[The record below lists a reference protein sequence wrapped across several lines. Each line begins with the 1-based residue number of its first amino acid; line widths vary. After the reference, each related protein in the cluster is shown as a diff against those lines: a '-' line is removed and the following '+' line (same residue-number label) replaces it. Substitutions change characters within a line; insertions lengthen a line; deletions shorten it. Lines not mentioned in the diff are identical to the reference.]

1 MSTALAAIT
10 VRSPVDRELVIAGTV
25 YSIDLPP
32 GTQQVSVF
40 TEAAGCRM
48 SNAAGAQGT
57 DDGWMPLLASGIS
70 RIATPAAAW
79 PAPTSTDA
87 AGVRT
92 AGARIFVSS
101 TTAGAHLKIWC
112 EVSNGV

>member
-10 VRSPVDRELVIAGTV
+10 VRSPVDRELATAGTV

-32 GTQQVSVF
+32 GTQQVSVY

-48 SNAAGAQGT
+48 SNADGAQGT
-57 DDGWMPLLASGIS
+57 NDGWMPLLASGIS

-79 PAPTSTDA
+79 PAPTSTDSD
-87 AGVRT
+87 GVRT
-92 AGARIFVSS
+92 AGARIYVSS
-101 TTAGAHLKIWC
+101 TTANARLKLWC
-112 EVSNGV
+112 EVTSAV

>member
-10 VRSPVDRELVIAGTV
+10 VRSPVDRELVTAGTV

-57 DDGWMPLLASGIS
+57 DDGWMPIQVGLS
-70 RIATPAAAW
+70 RIATPSAAW

-101 TTAGAHLKIWC
+101 TTAGAHLKMWC